1 MKARAGLQ
9 FCCVYQAQGTAGCLG
24 RSVNRG
30 VWVGFGLRTLGGCWS
45 GCWVRRRGKACT
57 GNLGLG
63 RPPSPAFPPLLC
75 ISDSPSSHPKRTP
88 SENLSPGPTC
98 VEPCHTAERRHIQG
112 TEPVGV
118 GPGLSEPGAGG
129 STCPGSPQWEAWAEP
144 SLLVLPSTNVGGSEL
159 REDHVAPVW
168 PSPLPV
174 PPHLQSGA
182 PWGYRAQPFRGSR
195 WAQTRRGLPGQRA
208 GCAFWIWPARPW
220 KRSIWSQRKPHIQ
233 AV

>member
-1 MKARAGLQ
+1 M
-9 FCCVYQAQGTAGCLG
+9 
-24 RSVNRG
+24 NRG

-112 TEPVGV
+112 TETVGV
-118 GPGLSEPGAGG
+118 GPGLSEPGGGVHVSGEPPVGGLGRAESAGPPQHECG
-129 STCPGSPQWEAWAEP
+129 GLRTEGGPCGPRLAEPAPRATPPAIGSPLGIQGPALPRLTLGPDQARTPWAEGRVC
-144 SLLVLPSTNVGGSEL
+144 LL
-159 REDHVAPVW
+159 D
-168 PSPLPV
+168 
-174 PPHLQSGA
+174 
-182 PWGYRAQPFRGSR
+182 
-195 WAQTRRGLPGQRA
+195 
-208 GCAFWIWPARPW
+208 PARPSLEEEHLEPEEASHSSSL
-220 KRSIWSQRKPHIQ
+220 RHLGCSLEN
-233 AV
+233 